1 METLFAK
8 QDRLLSLTS
17 TEIIRTLMYQI
28 NWDAQLVAIKG
39 PRGVGKTTLML
50 QYMKQHYEVYSREV
64 LYCTLDS
71 VYFSNHTLLELVDVF
86 VKNGGKHLFLD
97 EVHKYPT
104 WSKEIKEVYDMYPD
118 LKVVFSASSLLNI
131 LNADADLSR
140 RCIPY
145 EMQGLSFREFLL
157 FYKQLDLPICT
168 LEEVLTSPGNIC
180 SEVNKVCRPL
190 PLFRE
195 YLQYGY
201 YPFYLKNQIDYYTS
215 IEQVVNFI
223 VETELPQ
230 LCGIDVG
237 NVRKIKVLLGILA
250 SSVPFEVD
258 ISKLATTIGIHRNT
272 VIEYLNSLEK
282 AKLLHLLY
290 ADLLSVKKMQK
301 PDKIYLDNPN
311 LLYALASHPVKIGT
325 ARETFVVN
333 QLSCDHEIEYGKKT
347 GDFKVNGKY
356 TLEVGGEGKTYN
368 QIADVPDSYI
378 LADGIETPYRCKL
391 PIWVVGFLY

>member
-50 QYMKQHYEVYSREV
+50 LYMKQHYEVYSREV

-237 NVRKIKVLLGILA
+237 NVRKIKALLGILA